1 MCSKLY
7 ADGELAATPYETDK
21 VLRHRELCMGLNV
34 LYAKKNHDYGD
45 SFHQTY
51 IEEGMAM
58 PRIRLGDK
66 FSRFK
71 TLSRILSSDS
81 DQQAVT
87 DESIRDTLNK
97 RLAMRGQVMQIKKA
111 GGKIFGASLTAAEQK
126 AMNMEIQ
133 RQLVEYDRKNEL
145 ELDAIILWEL
155 HTQLGLGPKR
165 LKKFFDGF
173 SDALNALVNRY
184 EMDISDD
191 VWLCTHKLK
200 EIGVDVEDWY
210 RQKE

>member
-81 DQQAVT
+81 DQQAVLEI
-87 DESIRDTLNK
+87 DDAQHEQEI
-97 RLAMRGQVMQIKKA
+97 
-111 GGKIFGASLTAAEQK
+111 AEQK
-126 AMNMEIQ
+126 TCDEGA
-133 RQLVEYDRKNEL
+133 
-145 ELDAIILWEL
+145 
-155 HTQLGLGPKR
+155 
-165 LKKFFDGF
+165 
-173 SDALNALVNRY
+173 SNA
-184 EMDISDD
+184 D
-191 VWLCTHKLK
+191 
-200 EIGVDVEDWY
+200 
-210 RQKE
+210 

>member
-45 SFHQTY
+45 NFHQTY

-81 DQQAVT
+81 DQHEQ
-87 DESIRDTLNK
+87 EI
-97 RLAMRGQVMQIKKA
+97 
-111 GGKIFGASLTAAEQK
+111 AEQK
-126 AMNMEIQ
+126 TCDEGA
-133 RQLVEYDRKNEL
+133 
-145 ELDAIILWEL
+145 
-155 HTQLGLGPKR
+155 
-165 LKKFFDGF
+165 
-173 SDALNALVNRY
+173 SNA
-184 EMDISDD
+184 D
-191 VWLCTHKLK
+191 
-200 EIGVDVEDWY
+200 
-210 RQKE
+210 

>member
-66 FSRFK
+66 FSRF
-71 TLSRILSSDS
+71 
-81 DQQAVT
+81 
-87 DESIRDTLNK
+87 
-97 RLAMRGQVMQIKKA
+97 
-111 GGKIFGASLTAAEQK
+111 
-126 AMNMEIQ
+126 
-133 RQLVEYDRKNEL
+133 
-145 ELDAIILWEL
+145 LDALPHSL
-155 HTQLGLGPKR
+155 LGQRSAGCDR
-165 LKKFFDGF
+165 
-173 SDALNALVNRY
+173 
-184 EMDISDD
+184 
-191 VWLCTHKLK
+191 
-200 EIGVDVEDWY
+200 
-210 RQKE
+210 

>member
-1 MCSKLY
+1 MCSNLY
-7 ADGELAATPYETDK
+7 ANGELAATPYETDK
-21 VLRHRELCMGLNV
+21 VLRHRKLCMGLNV

-87 DESIRDTLNK
+87 IDDAQHEQEI
-97 RLAMRGQVMQIKKA
+97 
-111 GGKIFGASLTAAEQK
+111 AEQK
-126 AMNMEIQ
+126 TCDEGA
-133 RQLVEYDRKNEL
+133 
-145 ELDAIILWEL
+145 
-155 HTQLGLGPKR
+155 
-165 LKKFFDGF
+165 
-173 SDALNALVNRY
+173 SDA
-184 EMDISDD
+184 D
-191 VWLCTHKLK
+191 
-200 EIGVDVEDWY
+200 
-210 RQKE
+210 

>member
-87 DESIRDTLNK
+87 DESIRGWKLTTLSMSRRSLNK
-97 RLAMRGQVMQIKKA
+97 RLAMRG
-111 GGKIFGASLTAAEQK
+111 AS
-126 AMNMEIQ
+126 
-133 RQLVEYDRKNEL
+133 
-145 ELDAIILWEL
+145 
-155 HTQLGLGPKR
+155 
-165 LKKFFDGF
+165 
-173 SDALNALVNRY
+173 NA
-184 EMDISDD
+184 D
-191 VWLCTHKLK
+191 
-200 EIGVDVEDWY
+200 
-210 RQKE
+210 

>member
-71 TLSRILSSDS
+71 TLSRIMTVLEID
-81 DQQAVT
+81 DAQHEQ
-87 DESIRDTLNK
+87 EI
-97 RLAMRGQVMQIKKA
+97 
-111 GGKIFGASLTAAEQK
+111 AEQK
-126 AMNMEIQ
+126 TCDEGA
-133 RQLVEYDRKNEL
+133 
-145 ELDAIILWEL
+145 
-155 HTQLGLGPKR
+155 
-165 LKKFFDGF
+165 
-173 SDALNALVNRY
+173 SDA
-184 EMDISDD
+184 D
-191 VWLCTHKLK
+191 
-200 EIGVDVEDWY
+200 
-210 RQKE
+210 

>member
-87 DESIRDTLNK
+87 TVLEIYDAQHEQEI
-97 RLAMRGQVMQIKKA
+97 
-111 GGKIFGASLTAAEQK
+111 AEQK
-126 AMNMEIQ
+126 TCDEGA
-133 RQLVEYDRKNEL
+133 
-145 ELDAIILWEL
+145 
-155 HTQLGLGPKR
+155 
-165 LKKFFDGF
+165 
-173 SDALNALVNRY
+173 SNA
-184 EMDISDD
+184 D
-191 VWLCTHKLK
+191 
-200 EIGVDVEDWY
+200 
-210 RQKE
+210 

>member
-71 TLSRILSSDS
+71 TLSRQHEQEI
-81 DQQAVT
+81 
-87 DESIRDTLNK
+87 
-97 RLAMRGQVMQIKKA
+97 
-111 GGKIFGASLTAAEQK
+111 AEQK
-126 AMNMEIQ
+126 TCDEGA
-133 RQLVEYDRKNEL
+133 
-145 ELDAIILWEL
+145 
-155 HTQLGLGPKR
+155 
-165 LKKFFDGF
+165 
-173 SDALNALVNRY
+173 SDA
-184 EMDISDD
+184 D
-191 VWLCTHKLK
+191 
-200 EIGVDVEDWY
+200 
-210 RQKE
+210 

>member
-87 DESIRDTLNK
+87 DESIMTVLEIDD
-97 RLAMRGQVMQIKKA
+97 AQHEQEI
-111 GGKIFGASLTAAEQK
+111 AEQK
-126 AMNMEIQ
+126 TCDEGA
-133 RQLVEYDRKNEL
+133 
-145 ELDAIILWEL
+145 
-155 HTQLGLGPKR
+155 
-165 LKKFFDGF
+165 
-173 SDALNALVNRY
+173 SNA
-184 EMDISDD
+184 D
-191 VWLCTHKLK
+191 
-200 EIGVDVEDWY
+200 
-210 RQKE
+210 